1 MHISLTH
8 QPPNHLGSS
17 QSLSCTH
24 LDSPSLQCT
33 KIPATCSQ
41 PQAGNSASITQ
52 PHPVSRP
59 SAGNATGHPPKS
71 TSTSALSTSA
81 SSGPAAP
88 GEQPANMP
96 HHHQDM
102 VTALIPLWGDMAGPS
117 SSTPRTA
124 PCLLQSRGLLLNKQQ
139 KTARRTKISPNN
151 CKARDHHRGRPII
164 GTAGQGQSG
173 HVPT

>member
-1 MHISLTH
+1 MLT
-8 QPPNHLGSS
+8 
-17 QSLSCTH
+17 T
-24 LDSPSLQCT
+24 
-33 KIPATCSQ
+33 
-41 PQAGNSASITQ
+41 ASRQ
-52 PHPVSRP
+52 QRVSRQ
-59 SAGNATGHPPKS
+59 SVGNATGHPPDDDNKIHQHIC
-71 TSTSALSTSA
+71 TEH

-102 VTALIPLWGDMAGPS
+102 VTALIPLWGDVAGPS